1 MIFTEFT
8 DPRDFVIEGS
18 QSAGPK
24 NQLSTPKYD
33 DPTSVTKDLKED
45 DKVEA
50 GTAVAQDYR
59 VQSNKNLKEDEDI
72 ILNNYDLNN
81 PRDVE
86 VKRGWSEY
94 GKKAIAE
101 YMDMYDDHT
110 VNVLAVM
117 NEAEQNSLLLSLTN
131 KLYGMIVNKID
142 SIDFGEIPNTRGDVT
157 RLRHY
162 DQLRECHKVLRQI
175 FEQFHENDEPVDTI
189 EFALDNLENH
199 KELFVGAFAAKAEFP
214 MSVYKTITL
223 AVINATSFMIAVCVE
238 YIKSPKNEGLEIV
251 LNKTGVAK
259 VKDHLVYESLKD
271 WNEACRKG
279 DVENALRPFVQNKA
293 KGFAFTAALGFKT
306 VLVLGGVCLALLPI
320 IKDLVYFFFAARA
333 RVSSYF
339 DLQAKLLE
347 MNADE
352 LKNSND
358 IKTVE
363 DKDKVIRRQLQIA
376 KDFHEISDFIAVDA
390 KTSEIKANNDIK
402 KDKQEYKI
410 DDVEPEKSDG
420 GPLF

>member
-1 MIFTEFT
+1 MVFTEFT
-8 DPRDFVIEGS
+8 DPKHFVLECGS
-18 QSAGPK
+18 KNVGPK
-24 NQLSTPKYD
+24 DQLSTPKYD

-50 GTAVAQDYR
+50 GAAVSQDFKPGT
-59 VQSNKNLKEDEDI
+59 NKNIKEDGI
-72 ILNNYDLNN
+72 IDNQYDYNNT
-81 PRDVE
+81 REVE
-86 VKRGWSEY
+86 VRRGWDKY
-94 GKKAIAE
+94 GQQAIAE
-101 YMDMYDDHT
+101 YMNMYDNHT
-110 VNVLAVM
+110 VEVLAAM

-175 FEQFHENDEPVDTI
+175 FDQFREDDEPVDTI

-199 KELFVGAFAAKAEFP
+199 KELFVAGFAAKAEFP
-214 MSVYKTITL
+214 MSVYKTMTL
-223 AVINATSFMIAVCVE
+223 AVINATSFMIAVCIE
-238 YIKSPKNEGLEIV
+238 YIKSPKQEGLEIV
-251 LNKTGVAK
+251 LNKTGIAK

-271 WNEACRKG
+271 FNEACRKG
-279 DVENALRPFVQNKA
+279 DVENALRPFVKNKA
-293 KGFAFTAALGFKT
+293 KGFAVTAALGLKT
-306 VLVLGGVCLALLPI
+306 VLVLGGVCLAILPL
-320 IKDLVYFFFAARA
+320 IKDLVYFFFATRA

-352 LKNSND
+352 LKNNSD
-358 IKTVE
+358 IKTVGE
-363 DKDKVIRRQLQIA
+363 KDAVIRRQLQIA

-390 KTSEIKANNDIK
+390 KTSEVKANKDIK
-402 KDKQEYKI
+402 RDKKEYNI
-410 DDVEPEKSDG
+410 DEVEPSQSSG

>member
-1 MIFTEFT
+1 MVFTEFT
-8 DPRDFVIEGS
+8 DPNNFTIKSSKNV
-18 QSAGPK
+18 GPK

-45 DKVEA
+45 DKMEA
-50 GTAVAQDYR
+50 GAAVAQDYR
-59 VQSNKNLKEDEDI
+59 SSTNKGLKEEIVINKYD
-72 ILNNYDLNN
+72 NNNS
-81 PRDVE
+81 RE
-86 VKRGWSEY
+86 QEIRRGWDEY
-94 GKKAIAE
+94 GKKALAE
-101 YMDMYDDHT
+101 YMNLEDDHT
-110 VNVLAVM
+110 VEVLASM
-117 NEAEQNSLLLSLTN
+117 NESEQNSLLLSLTN
-131 KLYGMIVNKID
+131 KLYSMIVNKID

-157 RLRHY
+157 KLRHY

-175 FEQFHENDEPVDTI
+175 FEQFRENDEPVDTI

-214 MSVYKTITL
+214 MSVYKTMAL

-238 YIKSPKNEGLEIV
+238 YIKNPKNEGLEII
-251 LNKTGVAK
+251 LNKTGIAK
-259 VKDHLVYESLKD
+259 VKDHMVYESLKD

-293 KGFAFTAALGFKT
+293 KNFAFTAALGLKT

-320 IKDLVYFFFAARA
+320 IKDLVYFFFATRA

-352 LKNSND
+352 LKNNND

-363 DKDKVIRRQLQIA
+363 DKNAVIRRQLQIA
-376 KDFHEISDFIAVDA
+376 KDFHEISDFIAIDS
-390 KTSEIKANNDIK
+390 KTGEVTANKEIK
-402 KDKQEYKI
+402 KDKEEYKI
-410 DDVEPEKSDG
+410 DDIEPDQTSG

>member
-8 DPRDFVIEGS
+8 DPNDFVIES
-18 QSAGPK
+18 KNVGPK

-50 GTAVAQDYR
+50 GSAVAQDYR
-59 VQSNKNLKEDEDI
+59 ANSNRNLKEDNIIINQYDI
-72 ILNNYDLNN
+72 YNT
-81 PRDVE
+81 RDQE
-86 VKRGWSEY
+86 VRRGWDKY
-94 GKKAIAE
+94 GQKAIAE
-101 YMDMYDDHT
+101 YMNLNDDHT
-110 VNVLAVM
+110 VEVLAVM

-162 DQLRECHKVLRQI
+162 DQLKECHKVLRQI
-175 FEQFHENDEPVDTI
+175 FEQFRENDEPVDTI
-189 EFALDNLENH
+189 EFALNNLENH

-214 MSVYKTITL
+214 ISVYKTITL
-223 AVINATSFMIAVCVE
+223 AVINATSFMIAVCIE

-279 DVENALRPFVQNKA
+279 DVDNALRPFVQNKA
-293 KGFAFTAALGFKT
+293 KGFAFTAALGLKT
-306 VLVLGGVCLALLPI
+306 VLVLGGVCLALLPLM
-320 IKDLVYFFFAARA
+320 KDLVYFFFAARA

-352 LKNSND
+352 LKNNND
-358 IKTVE
+358 IKTVDE
-363 DKDKVIRRQLQIA
+363 KNAVIRRQLQIA
-376 KDFHEISDFIAVDA
+376 KDFHEISDFIAVDS
-390 KTSEIKANNDIK
+390 KTSEVKANQEIK

-410 DDVEPEKSDG
+410 DDVEQTPSGDG

>member
-1 MIFTEFT
+1 MVFTEFS
-8 DPRDFVIEGS
+8 DPRDFLLECGNKNV
-18 QSAGPK
+18 GPK
-24 NQLSTPKYD
+24 DQLSTPKYD

-50 GTAVAQDYR
+50 GAAVSQDFKPGT
-59 VQSNKNLKEDEDI
+59 NKNIKEESTE
-72 ILNNYDLNN
+72 ILDNQYDYNYIR
-81 PRDVE
+81 RD
-86 VKRGWSEY
+86 WDQY

-101 YMDMYDDHT
+101 YMNMYDNHT
-110 VNVLAVM
+110 VEVLAAM
-117 NEAEQNSLLLSLTN
+117 NESEQNSLLLSLTN

-175 FEQFHENDEPVDTI
+175 FDQFRENDEPIDTI

-199 KELFVGAFAAKAEFP
+199 KELFVAGFAARAEFP
-214 MSVYKTITL
+214 MSVYKTMTL
-223 AVINATSFMIAVCVE
+223 AVINATSFMIAVCIE
-238 YIKSPKNEGLEIV
+238 YIKSPKQEGLEIV
-251 LNKTGVAK
+251 LNKTGIAK

-271 WNEACRKG
+271 FNEACRKG
-279 DVENALRPFVQNKA
+279 DVENALRPFVKNKA
-293 KGFAFTAALGFKT
+293 KGFAVTVALGVKT

-320 IKDLVYFFFAARA
+320 IKDLVYFFFATRA

-352 LKNSND
+352 LKNNPD
-358 IKTVE
+358 IKTVG
-363 DKDKVIRRQLQIA
+363 DKDAVIRRQLQIA

-390 KTSEIKANNDIK
+390 KTSEVKANKEIK
-402 KDKQEYKI
+402 KDKKEYNI
-410 DDVEPEKSDG
+410 DEVEPAQTSG

>member
-1 MIFTEFT
+1 MVFTEFT
-8 DPRDFVIEGS
+8 DPRHFVLECGKNV
-18 QSAGPK
+18 GPK
-24 NQLSTPKYD
+24 DQLSTPKYD
-33 DPTSVTKDLKED
+33 DPTNVTKDLKED

-50 GTAVAQDYR
+50 GNAVSQDFKPGT
-59 VQSNKNLKEDEDI
+59 NKNLKEGYSLIDNQYDYMNTREDEV
-72 ILNNYDLNN
+72 N
-81 PRDVE
+81 
-86 VKRGWSEY
+86 RGWDKY
-94 GKKAIAE
+94 GQQALAE
-101 YMDMYDDHT
+101 YMDLYDDHT
-110 VNVLAVM
+110 VDVLAAM
-117 NEAEQNSLLLSLTN
+117 NESEQNSLLLSLTN

-175 FEQFHENDEPVDTI
+175 FDQFREDDEPVDTI

-199 KELFVGAFAAKAEFP
+199 KELFMGGFVAKAEFP
-214 MSVYKTITL
+214 MSVYKTMTL
-223 AVINATSFMIAVCVE
+223 AVINATSFMIAVCIE
-238 YIKSPKNEGLEIV
+238 YIKSPKQEGLQIV
-251 LNKTGVAK
+251 LNKTGIAK

-271 WNEACRKG
+271 FNEACRKG
-279 DVENALRPFVQNKA
+279 DVENALRPFVKNKA
-293 KGFAFTAALGFKT
+293 KGFAVTAALGLKT
-306 VLVLGGVCLALLPI
+306 ILVLGGVCLALLPI

-352 LKNSND
+352 LKNNPD
-358 IKTVE
+358 IKTVDE
-363 DKDKVIRRQLQIA
+363 KNAVIRRQLQIA

-390 KTSEIKANNDIK
+390 KSSEVVANKEIK
-402 KDKQEYKI
+402 KDKKEYKI
-410 DDVEPEKSDG
+410 DDIEPEQSSG